1 MYLYIYIYLIYLY
14 IYLYVNIYIYIYIYI
29 YIFIYMLLCY
39 YLFRKH
45 IYGVKYARN
54 TVNHIDKNHRLL
66 IICSLILSNLHLY
79 KRTGTN

>member
-1 MYLYIYIYLIYLY
+1 MYLYIYIFNISIY
-14 IYLYVNIYIYIYIYI
+14 IFICKYIYIL